1 MIKNQES
8 LLSSLNVRI
17 PLPLYKS
24 FLMLTKEKVRKQ
36 IDKLP
41 EQFSLD
47 DLVERLILIEKVE
60 KAEKQSANNEVL
72 GEDQLGEELE
82 KWFK

>member
-1 MIKNQES
+1 M
-8 LLSSLNVRI
+8 SSLNVRI